1 MHAINIAKE
10 FFKNKK
16 KSSWEIQKLTYYAQM
31 LSLYLYNEPLFDDD
45 IVVLKDG
52 PAIINVQ
59 EKFKEDKKLKMVE
72 GVKES
77 DSKAKLIID
86 YTLKF
91 FGGYKGRA
99 LRDMTHKKGGAWD
112 RVVKEKH
119 ITDFSKSKNIK
130 IENSYIK
137 NEINLYEDIIK
148 ELNKAAEIDKY
159 YLYNDIDNILKEFE

>member
-10 FFKNKK
+10 FVIKNK

-52 PAIINVQ
+52 PAIIDVQ
-59 EKFKEDKKLKMVE
+59 EKFKEDKKLKMIKGVE
-72 GVKES
+72 DS
-77 DSKAKLIID
+77 DSKSKLIID

-91 FGGYKGRA
+91 FGDYKGKD
-99 LRDMTHKKGGAWD
+99 LRDMTHKEGGAWD
-112 RVVKEKH
+112 RVVKEKN

-130 IENSYIK
+130 IENDYIRD
-137 NEINLYEDIIK
+137 EINLYKNIK
-148 ELNKAAEIDKY
+148 EELNKSAKIKKK

>member
-10 FFKNKK
+10 FVIKNK

-52 PAIINVQ
+52 PAIIDVQ
-59 EKFKEDKKLKMVE
+59 EKFKEDKKLKMIKGVE
-72 GVKES
+72 DS
-77 DSKAKLIID
+77 DSKSKLIID

-91 FGGYKGRA
+91 FGDYKGKD
-99 LRDMTHKKGGAWD
+99 LRDMTHKEGGAWD
-112 RVVKEKH
+112 RVVKEKN

-130 IENSYIK
+130 IENDYIRD
-137 NEINLYEDIIK
+137 EINLYKNIK
-148 ELNKAAEIDKY
+148 EELKKSAKIKKK

>member
-10 FFKNKK
+10 FVKNKK

-86 YTLKF
+86 YTLNF

-99 LRDMTHKKGGAWD
+99 LD

-137 NEINLYEDIIK
+137 NEINLYKDIIK

>member
-10 FFKNKK
+10 FVKNKK

-86 YTLKF
+86 YTLNF

-119 ITDFSKSKNIK
+119 ITDYKNRHKHDHENIFSVS
-130 IENSYIK
+130 
-137 NEINLYEDIIK
+137 
-148 ELNKAAEIDKY
+148 
-159 YLYNDIDNILKEFE
+159 